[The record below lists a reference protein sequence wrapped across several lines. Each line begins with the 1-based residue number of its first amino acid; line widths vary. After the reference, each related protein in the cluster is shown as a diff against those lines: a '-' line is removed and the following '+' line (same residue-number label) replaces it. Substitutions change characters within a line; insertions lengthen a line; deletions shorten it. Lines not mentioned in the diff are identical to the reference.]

1 MALKQGSISIDTEN
15 IFPIIKKWLYS
26 DKDIFIR
33 ELISNGCD
41 AVSKHKRLVSLGEV
55 NDDGQPYKITVSV
68 SKKNKTLSFS
78 DNGIGMTA
86 DEIDKY
92 INQVAFSGAEDFF
105 NKYKDKM
112 EESNDIIGH
121 FGLGFYSAFMVA
133 SNVEI
138 DTLSYQEG
146 ATPVRWQSEDGMQF
160 EITEDG
166 TRTER
171 GTTITLTIAD
181 DSDEFLDEYHVRRII
196 KKYCSFLPVEIYVEN
211 PDREEEEAKR
221 KEEEA
226 AKKAEERA
234 KAEAEGE
241 TVEEEPEE
249 ETEPVKPTPLNDT
262 NPLWLKSPKDCTDEE
277 YIDFYR
283 KVFNVYEEPLF
294 WIHLNIDYPFNLKG
308 ILYFPKLKNEFELVE
323 GEVKLYNNQVFVA
336 DNIKEVIPEFLLLLK
351 GVIDC
356 PDLPLNVSRSF
367 LQNDREVGK
376 ISKNIVKKVADKLKS
391 LYKNEREKYEG
402 FWHDIQLFIKF
413 GCLKDQS
420 FYDRVKD
427 YIIYKDLNDKYITL
441 NEYLEEAKDKH
452 ENKVFYV
459 VDKEKQAQY
468 IKLFEEYGLNAL
480 VLDCAIDD
488 NFISL
493 LEYAQPGVRFKRID
507 SDLSDVL
514 KDEDAEKDEK
524 ADEEITKFFEEIVG
538 DRIQKYTVESLK
550 KEDTPAVILI
560 SEESRRM
567 MEMQKRF
574 NDLNYGF
581 DLHEEKTLV
590 INDKNPLIQKVLS
603 MKDNESKKEDVEV
616 ICNQIVD
623 LALLANKELSAD
635 ELDLFIKR
643 SNELMTR
650 VISL

>member
-41 AVSKHKRLVSLGEV
+41 AVSKHKRLVALGETDG
-55 NDDGQPYKITVSV
+55 DDKPYKITVAV

-121 FGLGFYSAFMVA
+121 FGLGFYSAFMVS

-138 DTLSYQEG
+138 DTLSFASG
-146 ATPVRWQSEDGMQF
+146 AKPIKWQSADGMQF

-171 GTTITLTIAD
+171 GTTIILTLAE
-181 DSDEFLDEYHVRRII
+181 DSEEFLDEYHLRSII

-211 PDREEEEAKR
+211 TDKLEEAKI
-221 KEEEA
+221 KAEEV
-226 AKKAEERA
+226 AKKAQ
-234 KAEAEGE
+234 EGADNE
-241 TVEEEPEE
+241 TSEEEPKEE
-249 ETEPVKPTPLNDT
+249 IKPVPLNDT

-277 YIDFYR
+277 YIKFYQQ
-283 KVFNVYEEPLF
+283 VFNVFDEPLF
-294 WIHLNIDYPFNLKG
+294 WIHLNVDYPFNLKG

-323 GEVKLYNNQVFVA
+323 GKVKLYNNQVFVA

-367 LQNDREVGK
+367 LQNDRDVSK
-376 ISKNIVKKVADKLKS
+376 ISKHIVKKVADKLKS
-391 LYKNEREKYEG
+391 LCKNEREKYKS
-402 FWHDIQLFIKF
+402 FWDDIQVFIKY
-413 GCLKDQS
+413 GCLKDEG
-420 FYDRVKD
+420 FYDKIKE
-427 YIIYKDLNDKYITL
+427 YILYKDLDGKYITL
-441 NEYLEEAKDKH
+441 KDYLEYAKDKH

-459 VDKEKQAQY
+459 VDKEQQSQY
-468 IKLFEEYGLNAL
+468 IKLFKEYDLNA
-480 VLDCAIDD
+480 VILDCTIDN
-488 NFISL
+488 NFITF
-493 LEYAQPGVRFKRID
+493 LEYKESGVRFKRID

-514 KDEDAEKDEK
+514 KDKDEEKDEK
-524 ADEEITKFFEEIVG
+524 ADEEIVNFFKEKIG
-538 DRIQKYTVESLK
+538 DRVQKYSVESLK

-567 MEMQKRF
+567 MEMQSRF
-574 NDLNYGF
+574 AGLDYGF
-581 DLHEEKTLV
+581 DLKEEKTLV
-590 INDKNPLIQKVLS
+590 INDRNPLIKKVLS
-603 MKDNESKKEDVEV
+603 LRDDETKKEAVDV

-623 LALLANKELSAD
+623 LALLANKELGAE

-643 SNELMTR
+643 SNELMSK

>member
-41 AVSKHKRLVSLGEV
+41 AVSKHKRLVALGETDG
-55 NDDGQPYKITVSV
+55 DDKPYKITVAV

-121 FGLGFYSAFMVA
+121 FGLGFYSAFMVS

-138 DTLSYQEG
+138 DTLSFASG
-146 ATPVRWQSEDGMQF
+146 AKPIKWQSADGMQF

-171 GTTITLTIAD
+171 GTTIILTLAE
-181 DSDEFLDEYHVRRII
+181 DSEEFLDEYHLRSII

-211 PDREEEEAKR
+211 TDKLEEEAK
-221 KEEEA
+221 KKAEEA
-226 AKKAEERA
+226 AKKAQ
-234 KAEAEGE
+234 EGADNE
-241 TVEEEPEE
+241 TSEEEPKEE
-249 ETEPVKPTPLNDT
+249 IKPVPLNDT

-277 YIDFYR
+277 YIKFYQQ
-283 KVFNVYEEPLF
+283 VFNVFDEPLF
-294 WIHLNIDYPFNLKG
+294 WIHLNVDYPFNLKG

-323 GEVKLYNNQVFVA
+323 GKVKLYNNQVFVA

-367 LQNDREVGK
+367 LQNDRDVSK
-376 ISKNIVKKVADKLKS
+376 ISKHIVKKVADKLKS
-391 LYKNEREKYEG
+391 LCKNEREKYES
-402 FWHDIQLFIKF
+402 FWDDIQVFIKY
-413 GCLKDQS
+413 GCLKDEG
-420 FYDRVKD
+420 FYDKIKE
-427 YIIYKDLNDKYITL
+427 YILYKDLEGKYITL
-441 NEYLEEAKDKH
+441 KDYLEYAKDKH

-459 VDKEKQAQY
+459 VDKEQQSQY
-468 IKLFEEYGLNAL
+468 IKLFKEYDLNA
-480 VLDCAIDD
+480 VILDCTIDN
-488 NFISL
+488 NFITF
-493 LEYAQPGVRFKRID
+493 LEYKESGVRFKRID

-514 KDEDAEKDEK
+514 KDKDEEKDEK
-524 ADEEITKFFEEIVG
+524 ADEEIVNFFKEKIG
-538 DRIQKYTVESLK
+538 DRVQKYSVESLK

-567 MEMQKRF
+567 MEMQSRF
-574 NDLNYGF
+574 AGLDYGF
-581 DLHEEKTLV
+581 DLKEEKTLV
-590 INDKNPLIQKVLS
+590 INDRNPLIKKVLS
-603 MKDNESKKEDVEV
+603 LRDDETKKEAVDV

-623 LALLANKELSAD
+623 LALLANKELGAE

-643 SNELMTR
+643 SNELMSK

>member
-41 AVSKHKRLVSLGEV
+41 AVSKHKRLVSLGETAG
-55 NDDGQPYKITVSV
+55 DDKPYKITVAV

-121 FGLGFYSAFMVA
+121 FGLGFYSAFMVS

-138 DTLSYQEG
+138 DTLSFASG
-146 ATPVRWQSEDGMQF
+146 AKPIKWQSADGMQF

-171 GTTITLTIAD
+171 GTTIILTLAE
-181 DSDEFLDEYHVRRII
+181 DSEEFLDEYHLRSII

-211 PDREEEEAKR
+211 TDKLEEEAK
-221 KEEEA
+221 KKVEEA
-226 AKKAEERA
+226 AKKAEEGA
-234 KAEAEGE
+234 DNE
-241 TVEEEPEE
+241 TSEEEPKEE
-249 ETEPVKPTPLNDT
+249 IKPVPLNDT

-277 YIDFYR
+277 YIKFYQQ
-283 KVFNVYEEPLF
+283 VFNVFDEPLF
-294 WIHLNIDYPFNLKG
+294 WIHLNVDYPFNLKG

-323 GEVKLYNNQVFVA
+323 GKVKLYNNQVFVA

-367 LQNDREVGK
+367 LQNDRDVSK
-376 ISKNIVKKVADKLKS
+376 ISKHIVKKVADKLKS
-391 LYKNEREKYEG
+391 LCKNEREKYES
-402 FWHDIQLFIKF
+402 FWDDIQVFIKY
-413 GCLKDQS
+413 GCLKDEG
-420 FYDRVKD
+420 FYDKIKE
-427 YIIYKDLNDKYITL
+427 YILYKDLDGKYITL
-441 NEYLEEAKDKH
+441 KDYLEYAKDKH

-459 VDKEKQAQY
+459 VDKEQQSQY
-468 IKLFEEYGLNAL
+468 IKLFKEYDLNA
-480 VLDCAIDD
+480 VILDCTIDN
-488 NFISL
+488 NFITF
-493 LEYAQPGVRFKRID
+493 LEYKESGVRFKRID

-514 KDEDAEKDEK
+514 KDKDEEKDEK
-524 ADEEITKFFEEIVG
+524 ADEEIVNFFKEKIG
-538 DRIQKYTVESLK
+538 DRVQKYSVESLK

-567 MEMQKRF
+567 MEMQSRF
-574 NDLNYGF
+574 AGLDYGF
-581 DLHEEKTLV
+581 DLKEEKTLV
-590 INDKNPLIQKVLS
+590 INDRNPLIKKVLS
-603 MKDNESKKEDVEV
+603 LRDDETKKEAVDV

-623 LALLANKELSAD
+623 LALLANKELGAE

-643 SNELMTR
+643 SNELMSK

>member
-1 MALKQGSISIDTEN
+1 MALKKGSISIDTEN

-41 AVSKHKRLVSLGEV
+41 AVSKHKRLVSLGETV
-55 NDDGQPYKITVSV
+55 DDGKSYKITVAV

-121 FGLGFYSAFMVA
+121 FGLGFYSAFMVS

-138 DTLSYQEG
+138 DTLSYTSG
-146 ATPVRWQSEDGMQF
+146 ATPIKWQSQDGMQF

-166 TRTER
+166 TRKER
-171 GTTITLTIAD
+171 GTTITLTLAE
-181 DSDEFLDEYHVRRII
+181 DSEEFLDEYHLRSII

-211 PDREEEEAKR
+211 IDKLEEEAKK

-226 AKKAEERA
+226 IKDAEESTNSEIS
-234 KAEAEGE
+234 KEAN
-241 TVEEEPEE
+241 EEPKEE
-249 ETEPVKPTPLNDT
+249 IKPVPLNDT

-277 YIDFYR
+277 YIKFYQQ
-283 KVFNVYEEPLF
+283 VFNVFDEPLF
-294 WIHLNIDYPFNLKG
+294 WIHLNVDYPFNLKG

-323 GEVKLYNNQVFVA
+323 GKVKLYNNQVFVA

-367 LQNDREVGK
+367 LQNDKDVSK
-376 ISKNIVKKVADKLKS
+376 ISKHIVKKVADKLKS
-391 LYKNEREKYEG
+391 LCKNEREKYES
-402 FWHDIQLFIKF
+402 FWDDIQIFIKY
-413 GCLKDQS
+413 GCLKDEG
-420 FYDRVKD
+420 FYDKIKE
-427 YIIYKDLNDKYITL
+427 YILYKDLDGKYITL
-441 NEYLEEAKDKH
+441 NDYLEYAKEKH

-459 VDKEKQAQY
+459 VDKEQQSQY
-468 IKLFEEYGLNAL
+468 IKLFKEYDLNA
-480 VLDCAIDD
+480 VILDCTIDN
-488 NFISL
+488 NFITF
-493 LEYAQPGVRFKRID
+493 LEYKEMGVRFNRID

-514 KDEDAEKDEK
+514 KDNDEKKDEK
-524 ADEEITKFFEEIVG
+524 VDEEIVNFFKEKIG
-538 DRIQKYTVESLK
+538 DRVEKYSVESLK
-550 KEDTPAVILI
+550 KADTPAVILI

-567 MEMQKRF
+567 MEMQARF
-574 NDLNYGF
+574 AGLNYGL
-581 DLHEEKTLV
+581 DLKEEKTLV
-590 INDKNPLIQKVLS
+590 INDKNPLVKKVLS
-603 MKDNESKKEDVEV
+603 LKDDETKKDAVDA

-623 LALLANKELSAD
+623 LALLANKELSAE

-643 SNELMTR
+643 SNELMSK
-650 VISL
+650 VIEL

>member
-1 MALKQGSISIDTEN
+1 MALKQGSISLDTEN

-41 AVSKHKRLVSLGEV
+41 AVSKHKRLVSLGETDG
-55 NDDGQPYKITVSV
+55 DDKPYKITVAV

-121 FGLGFYSAFMVA
+121 FGLGFYSAFMVS

-138 DTLSYQEG
+138 DTLSFAPG
-146 ATPVRWQSEDGMQF
+146 AKPIKWQSADGMQF

-171 GTTITLTIAD
+171 GTTIILTLAE
-181 DSDEFLDEYHVRRII
+181 DSEEFLDEYHLRSII

-211 PDREEEEAKR
+211 TDKLEEEAK
-221 KEEEA
+221 
-226 AKKAEERA
+226 KKAEEVA
-234 KAEAEGE
+234 KKAQEGADNE
-241 TVEEEPEE
+241 TSEEEPKEE
-249 ETEPVKPTPLNDT
+249 IKSVPLNDT

-277 YIDFYR
+277 YIKFYQQ
-283 KVFNVYEEPLF
+283 VFNVFDEPLF
-294 WIHLNIDYPFNLKG
+294 WIHLNVDYPFNLKG

-323 GEVKLYNNQVFVA
+323 GKVKLYNNQVFVA

-367 LQNDREVGK
+367 LQNDRDVSK
-376 ISKNIVKKVADKLKS
+376 ISKHIVKKVADKLKS
-391 LYKNEREKYEG
+391 LCKNEREKYES
-402 FWHDIQLFIKF
+402 FWDDIQVFIKY
-413 GCLKDQS
+413 GCLKDEG
-420 FYDRVKD
+420 FYDKIKE
-427 YIIYKDLNDKYITL
+427 YILYKDLDGKYITL
-441 NEYLEEAKDKH
+441 KDYLEYAKDKH

-459 VDKEKQAQY
+459 VDKEQQSQY
-468 IKLFEEYGLNAL
+468 IKLFKEYDLNA
-480 VLDCAIDD
+480 VILDCTIDN
-488 NFISL
+488 NFITF
-493 LEYAQPGVRFKRID
+493 LEYKESGVRFKRID

-514 KDEDAEKDEK
+514 KDKDEEKDEK
-524 ADEEITKFFEEIVG
+524 ADEEIVNFFKEKIG
-538 DRIQKYTVESLK
+538 DRVQKYSVESLK

-567 MEMQKRF
+567 MEMQSRF
-574 NDLNYGF
+574 AGLDYGF
-581 DLHEEKTLV
+581 DLKEEKTLV
-590 INDKNPLIQKVLS
+590 INDRNPLIKKVLS
-603 MKDNESKKEDVEV
+603 LRDDETKKEAVDV

-623 LALLANKELSAD
+623 LALLANKELGAE

-643 SNELMTR
+643 SNELMSK

>member
-41 AVSKHKRLVSLGEV
+41 AVSKHKRLVSLGETPG
-55 NDDGQPYKITVSV
+55 DDKPYKITVAV

-121 FGLGFYSAFMVA
+121 FGLGFYSAFMVS

-138 DTLSYQEG
+138 DTLSFATG
-146 ATPVRWQSEDGMQF
+146 AKPIRWQSADGMQF

-171 GTTITLTIAD
+171 GTTITLTLAE
-181 DSDEFLDEYHVRRII
+181 DSEEFLDEYHLRSII

-211 PDREEEEAKR
+211 TDKLEEEAK
-221 KEEEA
+221 KKAEEA
-226 AKKAEERA
+226 AKKAEEGA
-234 KAEAEGE
+234 DSE
-241 TVEEEPEE
+241 TSEEEPKEE
-249 ETEPVKPTPLNDT
+249 IKPVPLNDT

-277 YIDFYR
+277 YIKFYQQ
-283 KVFNVYEEPLF
+283 VFNVFDEPLF
-294 WIHLNIDYPFNLKG
+294 WIHLNVDYPFNLKG

-323 GEVKLYNNQVFVA
+323 GKVKLYNNQVFVA

-367 LQNDREVGK
+367 LQNDRDVSK
-376 ISKNIVKKVADKLKS
+376 ISKHIVKKVADKLKS
-391 LYKNEREKYEG
+391 LCKNEREKYES
-402 FWHDIQLFIKF
+402 FWDDIQVFIKY
-413 GCLKDQS
+413 GCLKDEG
-420 FYDRVKD
+420 FYDKIKE
-427 YIIYKDLNDKYITL
+427 YILYKDLDGKYITL
-441 NEYLEEAKDKH
+441 KDYLEYAKDKH

-459 VDKEKQAQY
+459 VDKEQQSQY
-468 IKLFEEYGLNAL
+468 IKLFKEYDLNA
-480 VLDCAIDD
+480 VILDCTIDN
-488 NFISL
+488 NFITF
-493 LEYAQPGVRFKRID
+493 LEYKESGVRFKRID

-514 KDEDAEKDEK
+514 KDKDEEKDEN
-524 ADEEITKFFEEIVG
+524 ADEEIVNFFKEKIG
-538 DRIQKYTVESLK
+538 DRVQKYSVESLK

-567 MEMQKRF
+567 MEMQSRF
-574 NDLNYGF
+574 AGLDYGF
-581 DLHEEKTLV
+581 DLKEEKTLV
-590 INDKNPLIQKVLS
+590 INDRNPLIKKVLS
-603 MKDNESKKEDVEV
+603 LRDDETKKEAVDV

-623 LALLANKELSAD
+623 LALLANKELGAE

-643 SNELMTR
+643 SNELMSK

>member
-41 AVSKHKRLVSLGEV
+41 AVSKHKRLVSLGETDG
-55 NDDGQPYKITVSV
+55 DDKPYKITVAV

-121 FGLGFYSAFMVA
+121 FGLGFYSAFMVS

-138 DTLSYQEG
+138 DTLSFAPG
-146 ATPVRWQSEDGMQF
+146 AKPIKWQSADGMQF

-171 GTTITLTIAD
+171 GTTIILTLAE
-181 DSDEFLDEYHVRRII
+181 DSEEFLDEYHLRSII

-211 PDREEEEAKR
+211 TDKLEEEAK
-221 KEEEA
+221 KKAEEA
-226 AKKAEERA
+226 AKKAQ
-234 KAEAEGE
+234 EGADNE
-241 TVEEEPEE
+241 TSEEEPKEE
-249 ETEPVKPTPLNDT
+249 IKPVPLNDT

-277 YIDFYR
+277 YIKFYQQ
-283 KVFNVYEEPLF
+283 VFNVFDEPLF
-294 WIHLNIDYPFNLKG
+294 WIHLNVDYPFNLKG

-323 GEVKLYNNQVFVA
+323 GKVKLYNNQVFVA

-367 LQNDREVGK
+367 LQNDRDVSK
-376 ISKNIVKKVADKLKS
+376 ISKHIVKKVADKLKS
-391 LYKNEREKYEG
+391 LCKNEREKYES
-402 FWHDIQLFIKF
+402 FWDDIQVFIKY
-413 GCLKDQS
+413 GCLKDEG
-420 FYDRVKD
+420 FYDKIKE
-427 YIIYKDLNDKYITL
+427 YILYKDLDGKYITL
-441 NEYLEEAKDKH
+441 KDYLEYAKDKH

-459 VDKEKQAQY
+459 VDKEQQSQY
-468 IKLFEEYGLNAL
+468 IKLFKEYDLNA
-480 VLDCAIDD
+480 VILDCTIDN
-488 NFISL
+488 NFITF
-493 LEYAQPGVRFKRID
+493 LEYKESGVRFKRID

-514 KDEDAEKDEK
+514 KDKDEEKDEK
-524 ADEEITKFFEEIVG
+524 ADEEIVNFFKEKIG
-538 DRIQKYTVESLK
+538 DRVQKYSVESLK

-567 MEMQKRF
+567 MEMQSRF
-574 NDLNYGF
+574 AGLDYGF
-581 DLHEEKTLV
+581 DLKEEKTLV
-590 INDKNPLIQKVLS
+590 INDRNPLIKKVLS
-603 MKDNESKKEDVEV
+603 LRDDETKKEAVDV

-623 LALLANKELSAD
+623 LALLANKELGAE

-643 SNELMTR
+643 SNELMSK

>member
-41 AVSKHKRLVSLGEV
+41 AVSKHKRLVALGEV
-55 NDDGQPYKITVSV
+55 NSDDKPYKITVAV
-68 SKKNKTLSFS
+68 SKKNKTLEFS

-121 FGLGFYSAFMVA
+121 FGLGFYSAFMVS

-138 DTLSYQEG
+138 DTLSFATG
-146 ATPVRWQSEDGMQF
+146 AKPIRWQSADGMQF

-171 GTTITLTIAD
+171 GTTIILTLAE
-181 DSDEFLDEYHVRRII
+181 DSEEFLDEYHLRSII

-211 PDREEEEAKR
+211 TDKLEEEAK
-221 KEEEA
+221 KKAEEA
-226 AKKAEERA
+226 AKKAQ
-234 KAEAEGE
+234 EGADNE
-241 TVEEEPEE
+241 TSEEEPKEE
-249 ETEPVKPTPLNDT
+249 IKPVPLNDT

-277 YIDFYR
+277 YIKFYQQ
-283 KVFNVYEEPLF
+283 VFNVFDEPLF
-294 WIHLNIDYPFNLKG
+294 WIHLNVDYPFNLKG

-323 GEVKLYNNQVFVA
+323 GKVKLYNNQVFVA

-367 LQNDREVGK
+367 LQNDRDVSK
-376 ISKNIVKKVADKLKS
+376 ISKHIVKKVADKLKS
-391 LYKNEREKYEG
+391 LCKNEREKYES
-402 FWHDIQLFIKF
+402 FWDDIQVFIKY
-413 GCLKDQS
+413 GCLKDEG
-420 FYDRVKD
+420 FYDKIKE
-427 YIIYKDLNDKYITL
+427 YILYKDLDGKYITL
-441 NEYLEEAKDKH
+441 KDYLEYAKDKH

-459 VDKEKQAQY
+459 VDKEQQSQY
-468 IKLFEEYGLNAL
+468 IKLFKEYDLNA
-480 VLDCAIDD
+480 VILDCTIDN
-488 NFISL
+488 NFITF
-493 LEYAQPGVRFKRID
+493 LEYKESGVRFKRID

-514 KDEDAEKDEK
+514 KDKDEEKDEK
-524 ADEEITKFFEEIVG
+524 ADEEIVNFFKEKIG
-538 DRIQKYTVESLK
+538 DRVQKYSVESLK

-567 MEMQKRF
+567 MEMQSRF
-574 NDLNYGF
+574 AGLDYGF
-581 DLHEEKTLV
+581 DLKEEKTLV
-590 INDKNPLIQKVLS
+590 INDRNPLIKKVLS
-603 MKDNESKKEDVEV
+603 LRDDETKKEAVDV

-623 LALLANKELSAD
+623 LALLANKELGAE

-643 SNELMTR
+643 SNELMSK

>member
-41 AVSKHKRLVSLGEV
+41 AVSKHKRLVSLGETAG
-55 NDDGQPYKITVSV
+55 DDKPYKITVAV

-121 FGLGFYSAFMVA
+121 FGLGFYSAFMV
-133 SNVEI
+133 SNNVEI
-138 DTLSYQEG
+138 DTLSFATG
-146 ATPVRWQSEDGMQF
+146 AKPIRWQSADGMQF

-171 GTTITLTIAD
+171 GTTITLTLAE
-181 DSDEFLDEYHVRRII
+181 DSEEFLDEYHLRSII

-211 PDREEEEAKR
+211 TDKLEEEAK
-221 KEEEA
+221 KKAEEA
-226 AKKAEERA
+226 AKKAEEGA
-234 KAEAEGE
+234 DNE
-241 TVEEEPEE
+241 TSEEEPKEE
-249 ETEPVKPTPLNDT
+249 IKPVPLNDT

-277 YIDFYR
+277 YIKFYQQ
-283 KVFNVYEEPLF
+283 VFNVFDEPLF
-294 WIHLNIDYPFNLKG
+294 WIHLNVDYPFNLKG

-323 GEVKLYNNQVFVA
+323 GKVKLYNNQVFVA

-367 LQNDREVGK
+367 LQNDRDVSK
-376 ISKNIVKKVADKLKS
+376 ISKHIVKKVADKLKS
-391 LYKNEREKYEG
+391 LCKNEREKYES
-402 FWHDIQLFIKF
+402 FWDDIQVFIKY
-413 GCLKDQS
+413 GCLKDEG
-420 FYDRVKD
+420 FYDKIKE
-427 YIIYKDLNDKYITL
+427 YILYKDLDGKYITL
-441 NEYLEEAKDKH
+441 KDYLEYAKDKH

-459 VDKEKQAQY
+459 VDKEQQSQY
-468 IKLFEEYGLNAL
+468 IKLFKEYDLNA
-480 VLDCAIDD
+480 VILDCTIDN
-488 NFISL
+488 NFITF
-493 LEYAQPGVRFKRID
+493 LEYKESGVRFKRID

-514 KDEDAEKDEK
+514 KDKDEEKDEK
-524 ADEEITKFFEEIVG
+524 ADEEIVNLFKEKIG
-538 DRIQKYTVESLK
+538 DRVQKYSVESLK

-567 MEMQKRF
+567 MEMQSRF
-574 NDLNYGF
+574 AGLDYGF
-581 DLHEEKTLV
+581 DLKEEKTLV
-590 INDKNPLIQKVLS
+590 INDRNPLIKKVLS
-603 MKDNESKKEDVEV
+603 LRDDETKKEAVDV

-623 LALLANKELSAD
+623 LALLANKELGAE

-643 SNELMTR
+643 SNELMSK